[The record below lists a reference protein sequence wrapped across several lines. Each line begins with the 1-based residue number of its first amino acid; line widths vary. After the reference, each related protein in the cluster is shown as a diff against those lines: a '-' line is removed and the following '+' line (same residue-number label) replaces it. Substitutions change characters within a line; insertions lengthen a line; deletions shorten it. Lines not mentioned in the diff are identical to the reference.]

1 MDIIYN
7 KQLNYSFYKVRN
19 AVLKALIKI
28 TVLEKVGGGGGDREG
43 EFHIL
48 TLYRKLS

>member
-19 AVLKALIKI
+19 AVLKALIKR
-28 TVLEKVGGGGGDREG
+28 TVLEKVGGGEGSGGGVPYID
-43 EFHIL
+43 
-48 TLYRKLS
+48 TLP